1 MLADIRA
8 KSVMESPQLKI
19 QPKVDQLSKT
29 STQLP
34 DKQQLLLL
42 GLQLLNKGLKL
53 PTAVVQPQV
62 QRQATTKQSPP
73 PTSQLKKP
81 SPLPSSPVKSVSSA
95 SEDESDKE
103 GGVQSPVV
111 IGRKRKRNS
120 NDDLSEVEKREKRYM
135 IMNIGSDL
143 VMMSCY
149 GHMMVQLIV
158 CAFLLTFIISFF

>member
-1 MLADIRA
+1 MLVDTRA
-8 KSVMESPQLKI
+8 KSAMESPQLKI

-62 QRQATTKQSPP
+62 QRQTATKPSPSPPP

-81 SPLPSSPVKSVSSA
+81 SPLPSSPVKSVSS
-95 SEDESDKE
+95 EDESDGE
-103 GGVQSPVV
+103 GGVQSPVAV

-120 NDDLSEVEKREKRYM
+120 NDDLSEVEKREKRYV
-135 IMNIGSDL
+135 IVNISSGL
-143 VMMSCY
+143 VMMC
-149 GHMMVQLIV
+149 
-158 CAFLLTFIISFF
+158 LLLSYDATMNILVLHFC

>member
-1 MLADIRA
+1 MLADTRA

-62 QRQATTKQSPP
+62 QRQATAKQSPP

-81 SPLPSSPVKSVSSA
+81 SPLPSSPVKSVS

-135 IMNIGSDL
+135 IVNVSSDL
-143 VMMSCY
+143 VMMSCCS
-149 GHMMVQLIV
+149 HMML
-158 CAFLLTFIISFF
+158 